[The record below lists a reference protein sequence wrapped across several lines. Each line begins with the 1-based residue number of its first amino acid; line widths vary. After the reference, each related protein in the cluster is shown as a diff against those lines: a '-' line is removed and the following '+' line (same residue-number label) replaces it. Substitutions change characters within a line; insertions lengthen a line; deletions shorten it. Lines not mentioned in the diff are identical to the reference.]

1 MGSGIGRLALDSTI
15 EQKLSLLVL
24 TAISFVDQGQSPNHK
39 APSSNALGGLHRD
52 PEALLRIKV
61 RLDSGDDAFGDL
73 VLNGEDVIEVPVV
86 PLGPD
91 VIARLG
97 VNY

>member
-1 MGSGIGRLALDSTI
+1 MGSGIGRLVLDSTI

-24 TAISFVDQGQSPNHK
+24 TAISFVDQGQSPDHK
-39 APSSNALGGLHRD
+39 TPSSNALGGLHRG
-52 PEALLRIKV
+52 PEALLRIEV
-61 RLDSGDDAFGDL
+61 RLERGDDALGDL

-97 VNY
+97 VNE